1 MPAAPAHLENK
12 PLPRVDAA
20 ALSTLAVALGGAA
33 LAAYATP
40 WGLWGYSDSAAYIA
54 AARNLAGGL
63 GLTLPDAAG
72 ALHLSTL
79 TPPFYTILLAPG
91 AVPGLDP
98 LDWARAL
105 NLLLAFLFP
114 AGLGL
119 LGARASGARWAGPL
133 LALLAAAFPVLFTNA
148 VSAMSEAL
156 FFCLGFGGLLLLAV
170 PPERLSPRRLALS
183 AALVGLSALTRY
195 LGAAFIAAAVALV
208 WLGAPRRWARAAV
221 YALGAA
227 LPLALWLGCTMLAT
241 GAFGARSLDAPP
253 AALGGRWNEFFTQ
266 SLAILSTGLPFAGRG
281 GALFP
286 GPARLALLFFLWA
299 AAAGWGWSAA
309 PAALRRLL
317 LAAALFNLFYLLALA
332 AAFLFA
338 SIPPDLIPRIY
349 SPLWP
354 AVWLGLLAAAQAAIL
369 RLERARASGAG
380 RGWAQALRTG
390 LALVCAAQVLYFAPR
405 LVELTALGHAEGVG
419 YTSRTWRDAPVFERI
434 QSELGERPLISDEP
448 ALILLYTG
456 RGAYPWEEW
465 VRGNLRAAAHG
476 SAPGQGQGRLDEL
489 MRSGAALVLFP
500 PRVEEEYGPE
510 SRDLLQRWTGGM
522 YALYSAPEAEI
533 LLAP

>member
-1 MPAAPAHLENK
+1 MPATTAHLENK

-20 ALSTLAVALGGAA
+20 ALITLAVALGGAA

-79 TPPFYTILLAPG
+79 TPPFYTLLLAPG
-91 AVPGLDP
+91 ADPGLDP
-98 LDWARAL
+98 LDWARTL

-119 LGARASGARWAGPL
+119 LSARASGARWAAPI

-156 FFCLGFGGLLLLAV
+156 FFCLGFGSLLLLTV

-208 WLGAPRRWARAAV
+208 WLGAPRRWGRAAV
-221 YALGAA
+221 YALFAA
-227 LPLALWLGCTMLAT
+227 LPLALWLGWTALAT
-241 GAFGARSLDAPP
+241 GALGARSLDAPP
-253 AALGGRWNEFFTQ
+253 AAALNGRWNEFLAQ
-266 SLAILSTGLPFAGRG
+266 SLTILSAGLPFAGRG
-281 GALFP
+281 GAFFP
-286 GPARLALLFFLWA
+286 GPARLLLLFFLWA
-299 AAAGWGWSAA
+299 AAAVWGWSAA

-354 AVWLGLLAAAQAAIL
+354 AVWLGLFAAAQAAIL
-369 RLERARASGAG
+369 RLG
-380 RGWAQALRTG
+380 RGRAWIVRAAIV
-390 LALVCAAQVLYFAPR
+390 LACTAQVLYFTPR
-405 LVELTALGHAEGVG
+405 LVELAALGHAEGVG
-419 YTSRTWRDAPVFERI
+419 YTSRTWRAAPVFDRI
-434 QSELGERPLISDEP
+434 RSELGERPLISDEP

-465 VRGNLRAAAHG
+465 VRGNLRAAADG

-489 MRSGAALVLFP
+489 MRTGAALVLFP
-500 PRVEEEYGPE
+500 PRVEEEYGTE

-522 YALYSAPEAEI
+522 RLLYSAPEAEI
-533 LLAP
+533 FLAP